1 MSNFSNA
8 WKGSSKPRK
17 QRKYKI
23 AAPLHIRQKF
33 IHAHLSKDLRKKYGK
48 RSVGMRKG
56 DKVMVIAGKF
66 TKHEGKIEE
75 INLKEANVFVNG
87 IETTKRDGT
96 KKMLAM
102 HPSNVMIIE
111 LNLDDK
117 LRQKILERK

>member
-1 MSNFSNA
+1 MPNFSNA
-8 WKGSSKPRK
+8 WKSSSKPRK

-56 DKVMVIAGKF
+56 DKVRVIAGKF

-96 KKMLAM
+96 KKMLAL